1 MEIDINY
8 ALVHYTTNVNIYEF
22 HWKGYGMAIW
32 YDTRLEE
39 RKDARKRLK
48 DMVWEDIF
56 FDNPQLVG
64 TDVKFIE
71 SGEMPIIQ
79 ERDR

>member
-32 YDTRLEE
+32 YDTRLETRAE
-39 RKDARKRLK
+39 ARKRLK
-48 DMVWEDIF
+48 DMVWEDILS
-56 FDNPQLVG
+56 DNPHLAG
-64 TDVKFIE
+64 TEIKFIE
-71 SGEMPIIQ
+71 SGELPVIYENQ
-79 ERDR
+79 R